1 MRGCFLQPL
10 FFDRDLGGFEGF
22 EGFEENATLACCLV
36 QVLFVQSFLFF
47 RFYSPLTIAASS
59 C

>member
-22 EGFEENATLACCLV
+22 EENATLACCLV
-36 QVLFVQSFLFF
+36 QV
-47 RFYSPLTIAASS
+47 
-59 C
+59 

>member
-10 FFDRDLGGFEGF
+10 FFDRDLGGF